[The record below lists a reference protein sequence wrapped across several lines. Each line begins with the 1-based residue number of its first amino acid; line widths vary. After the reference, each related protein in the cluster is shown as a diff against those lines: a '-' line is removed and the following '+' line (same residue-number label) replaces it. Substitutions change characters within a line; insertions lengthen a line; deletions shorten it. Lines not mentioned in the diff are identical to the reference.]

1 LDKESSFEKKNTKEC
16 FDAAR
21 ENQLWLE
28 GTSSA
33 STVVFLAM
41 SRGFILLVQ
50 LISAYGC
57 RCMEKLPLDQKLME
71 RRTQY
76 KIKKKEIN

>member
-41 SRGFILLVQ
+41 SRGFILLV
-50 LISAYGC
+50 G
-57 RCMEKLPLDQKLME
+57 
-71 RRTQY
+71 
-76 KIKKKEIN
+76 KKKGKRGKIRYT